1 MRATKKANKNVYFWA
16 GSDDLATAKKFR
28 RLSQIVSSDGGYEFI
43 YSEHLFS
50 FDGKRIAVCHTN
62 MYGDCLSAQAAK
74 NMIETNFFT
83 L

>member
-1 MRATKKANKNVYFWA
+1 MKATKKTNMKVYFWA

-28 RLSQIVSSDGGYEFI
+28 KLSQLVSSDGSYEFT

-62 MYGDCLSAQAAK
+62 MYGDCLSSSTAK
-74 NMIETNFFT
+74 NMIDTNFFT